1 VSTRE
6 VFQGLLGTEK
16 DVLPCPIPAFWG
28 WEAILVN
35 AFSPQ
40 DTVVCI
46 VTGEMS
52 ERWARMAEILGL
64 SVVRLGGRGYGT
76 PAAQDLNLLLLTDVG
91 KRIRGVL
98 AVHVEEKNGAWV
110 DLEALGEV
118 CHQKGLFFAVDVS
131 VSLGIF
137 PLALD
142 RFFVDAAVARIQD
155 TPEFSLLVLGK
166 NIREKASESRFLR
179 YSLAV
184 ENVGE
189 AFGEYPISSS
199 LLERFEALYRRGIE
213 NVWRRRLY
221 LARLFRRGAR
231 ALGCVV
237 GGEEMAFPSVSLL
250 VLPSG
255 VKREWVIAFLQRESL
270 VAGEVPER
278 KDTLFVCHGE
288 SLSVSEIV
296 EILFLLGKALEESGQ
311 KVDIAS
317 IFSHLWEVKEDG

>member
-1 VSTRE
+1 MGTRE

-16 DVLPCPIPAFWG
+16 DVLPFPLPAFWG

-40 DTVVCI
+40 DKVVCI
-46 VTGEMS
+46 VTGERS

-64 SVVRLGGRGYGT
+64 SVVRLGGRGYET
-76 PAAQDLNLLLLTDVG
+76 PTAQDLNLLLLTDAG
-91 KRIRGVL
+91 KHIRGIL
-98 AVHVEEKNGAWV
+98 AVHVEERSGAWV

-118 CHQKGLFFAVDVS
+118 CHERGLFFAVDVS
-131 VSLGIF
+131 NSLGIF

-142 RFFVDAAVARIQD
+142 RSFIDAAVARIQD
-155 TPEFSLLVLGK
+155 TPELSLLVLGK
-166 NIREKASESRFLR
+166 NIRERASGSRFLR

-184 ENVGE
+184 ENVEE
-189 AFGEYPISSS
+189 AFGEYPVPSS
-199 LLERFEALYRRGIE
+199 LLERFETLYRRGIE

-221 LARLFRRGAR
+221 LARVFRRGAR
-231 ALGCVV
+231 ALRCVV

-255 VKREWVIAFLQRESL
+255 VKREWVIAFLRKEGV

-278 KDTLFVCHGE
+278 KDALFVCHGE

-317 IFSHLWEVKEDG
+317 VFSHLWEVKESG